1 MKTVK
6 DTSAEYKAYI
16 ESYFEAH
23 CFSDP
28 SLPQQRLFS
37 AMRYSLLAGG
47 KRLRPILVFAFCKL
61 CGADWKKAVN
71 FAAAVEMIH
80 TYSLIHDD
88 LPCMDDDDYRRGKPT
103 NHKLYGEAMAVLA
116 GDGLLTAAFHQIS
129 LAHMD
134 AQLRIRAVGVLAEAA
149 GELGM
154 VGGQALDIMS
164 EERACTKEEVLE
176 IQSRKT
182 GALIKAACMLG
193 VIAAGGSDEQ
203 IQSAEDF
210 AENLGL
216 AFQIRDDILDVIGN
230 QEELGKATGVDGKK
244 NTFVRLYGLEKCES
258 MVIFYTNQALAALS
272 IFEDTGYLSELAE
285 SLTGRTS

>member
-1 MKTVK
+1 
-6 DTSAEYKAYI
+6 
-16 ESYFEAH
+16 
-23 CFSDP
+23 
-28 SLPQQRLFS
+28 
-37 AMRYSLLAGG
+37 
-47 KRLRPILVFAFCKL
+47 
-61 CGADWKKAVN
+61 
-71 FAAAVEMIH
+71 
-80 TYSLIHDD
+80 
-88 LPCMDDDDYRRGKPT
+88 
-103 NHKLYGEAMAVLA
+103 
-116 GDGLLTAAFHQIS
+116 
-129 LAHMD
+129 
-134 AQLRIRAVGVLAEAA
+134 
-149 GELGM
+149 M

-230 QEELGKATGVDGKK
+230 QEELGKATGVDGQK

-258 MVIFYTNQALAALS
+258 MVILYTNQALAALS

>member
-6 DTSAEYKAYI
+6 EISAEYKAFI
-16 ESYFEAH
+16 ESYFEEH

-28 SLPQQRLFS
+28 SLPQQKLFS

-47 KRLRPILVFAFCKL
+47 KRLRPIFVFAFCRL
-61 CGADWKKAVN
+61 CGGDWTKAVP

-116 GDGLLTAAFHQIS
+116 GDGLLTAAFHQLS
-129 LAHMD
+129 QGSMD

-193 VIAAGGSDEQ
+193 VIAAGGNDEQ
-203 IQSAEDF
+203 LQAAEAF
-210 AENLGL
+210 AANLGL
-216 AFQIRDDILDVIGN
+216 AFQIRDDVLDVIGN
-230 QEELGKATGVDGKK
+230 QEELGKATGVDGQK
-244 NTFVRLYGLEKCES
+244 NTFVRLYGLEECER
-258 MVIFYTNQALAALS
+258 MVKLYTDQALTALS
-272 IFEDTGYLSELAE
+272 IFEETDYLRALAE
-285 SLTGRTS
+285 SLTCRTS